1 LKQICRQPLMS
12 DTALRPLRAMPE
24 RRRRFP
30 AAVTHIGPGPVSRL
44 RSFAPLDQTQSH
56 RMTVAPQRFAAS
68 AAVAMP
74 ATASLAK
81 LLASHILRD
90 GEVVLL
96 VLRPSLWFLLL
107 SCIQFIGVALV
118 LTILVRFLNIQNH
131 ATTRSLIEFGV
142 SAISARLVWAT
153 LQWISRLY
161 ILTDLRIISI
171 AGVFQMQ
178 IFDCPLRK
186 IVRTRITRTN
196 TEWITSTGS
205 IEIVPQDESSAF
217 GEWKTIAHPIKV
229 HETIVAT
236 INRAKQGNCGPSP
249 E

>member
-1 LKQICRQPLMS
+1 
-12 DTALRPLRAMPE
+12 
-24 RRRRFP
+24 
-30 AAVTHIGPGPVSRL
+30 
-44 RSFAPLDQTQSH
+44 
-56 RMTVAPQRFAAS
+56 
-68 AAVAMP
+68 MP
-74 ATASLAK
+74 AGASLAK
-81 LLASHILRD
+81 LLSSHILRD

-96 VLRPSLWFLLL
+96 ILRPSLWFVPL
-107 SCIQFIGVALV
+107 SCIQFIAVAVV

-131 ATTRSLIEFGV
+131 ATIHSLMEFGI

-186 IVRTRITRTN
+186 IVRTRLTRTASERC
-196 TEWITSTGS
+196 TGTGS
-205 IEIVPQDESSAF
+205 IEIVPQDETSPF
-217 GEWKTIAHPIKV
+217 GEWKTIAHPIKI

-236 INRAKQGNCGPSP
+236 INRAKQGGCGPAAK
-249 E
+249 